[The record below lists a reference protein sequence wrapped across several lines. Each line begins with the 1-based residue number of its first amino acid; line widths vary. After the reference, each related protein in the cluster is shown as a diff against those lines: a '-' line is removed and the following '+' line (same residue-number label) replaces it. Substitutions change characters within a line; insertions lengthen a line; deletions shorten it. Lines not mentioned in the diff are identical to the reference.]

1 MLVDS
6 KYEKYAQ
13 LCPRQYD
20 FVTSCTFG
28 QAKEALN
35 DPYCPAWAKDM
46 LKQRFSVEFTIQRK
60 DDEKKKAAKL
70 KALHEHPNADA
81 CIVNIALTLYNEN
94 SKMAICDKLPLEKCF
109 DVAFEI
115 YNRNFVL

>member
-6 KYEKYAQ
+6 EYEKYAQ
-13 LCPRQYD
+13 PYPRQYE

-28 QAKEALN
+28 QAKEALS
-35 DPYCPAWAKDM
+35 DPSCPEWARD
-46 LKQRFSVEFTIQRK
+46 LLEQRFSAALAIQK
-60 DDEKKKAAKL
+60 KEDDKKKAMKL
-70 KALHEHPNADA
+70 KVLQEHPNADT

-94 SKMAICDKLPLEKCF
+94 SKRAICDKLPLEKCF

-115 YNRNFVL
+115 YNKNFVL